1 MAEEE
6 YEGEEEEEDQ
16 RRRGRGR
23 GGLWTRRVR
32 GRQGAGRGGEDFNQ
46 GSYEARPTRC
56 RAAATHQEADWAL
69 VELRARLGFFFSVS
83 DRSMQV

>member
-1 MAEEE
+1 MVVVVVEDEEEE

-16 RRRGRGR
+16 RTRGRGG

-32 GRQGAGRGGEDFNQ
+32 GRQGGGRGGEDFNQ

-56 RAAATHQEADWAL
+56 RAAAS
-69 VELRARLGFFFSVS
+69 LRPIDAGIGFR
-83 DRSMQV
+83 D

>member
-1 MAEEE
+1 MEVVVEEEE

-32 GRQGAGRGGEDFNQ
+32 GRQGGEEDFNQ
-46 GSYEARPTRC
+46 GSYESRPTRC

-69 VELRARLGFFFSVS
+69 VELRARLGFF
-83 DRSMQV
+83 